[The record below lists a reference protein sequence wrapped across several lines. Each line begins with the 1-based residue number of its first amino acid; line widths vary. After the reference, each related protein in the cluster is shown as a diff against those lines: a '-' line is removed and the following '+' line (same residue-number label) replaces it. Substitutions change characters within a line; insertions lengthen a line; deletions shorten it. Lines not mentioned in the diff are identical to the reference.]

1 MIARLRESI
10 AKARKLPKSADLL
23 IARAELLAP
32 RDRALVEA
40 VMLNHQT
47 AEEIGLVAGINPRTI
62 RYRIHKLTKRMSSQ
76 RFLDAARLLLYLQPH
91 EAEVVRRYYCQGQS
105 LRLVAAD
112 MGMTLH
118 QVRREIDRLH
128 GEMAFHRREQAR
140 RKLETAEL
148 ANMLAEVRPLRG
160 G

>member
-10 AKARKLPKSADLL
+10 AKARKLPKSADLM

-40 VMLNHQT
+40 VMLNHQS
-47 AEEIGLVAGINPRTI
+47 AEEIGRIAGINPRTV
-62 RYRIHKLTKRMSSQ
+62 RYRVHKLTRRLASQ
-76 RFLDAARLLLYLQPH
+76 KFLDAARLLLYLNPR

-105 LRLVAAD
+105 LRMVASD

-128 GEMAFHRREQAR
+128 GEMAYHRREQAR
-140 RKLETAEL
+140 RKLDTAEL
-148 ANMLAEVRPLRG
+148 ATMLAKAR
-160 G
+160 